1 MKLDDIKKKNVYTVP
16 DRYFEQLPGRIQ
28 QRVSKKKSGF
38 FYSFNWKLTAQI
50 ASPVLAVLLLI
61 FYFGIGTQTSALS
74 AEELLAEV
82 ATEDV
87 IAYLETTD
95 LSADEI
101 IEELDLSMVDLD
113 FTEDRPI
120 IEDLEMN
127 EQDLDL
133 LFDEYGIESELL

>member
-1 MKLDDIKKKNVYTVP
+1 MKLEDIKKKNVYTVP
-16 DRYFEQLPGRIQ
+16 DRYFEELPGKIQ
-28 QRVSKKKSGF
+28 ERVSEKKPGF
-38 FYSFNWKLTAQI
+38 IFSLNWKLAFQV

-61 FYFGIGTQTSALS
+61 FYFGIGTQSSSLS

-82 ATEDV
+82 TTEDV

-101 IEELDLSMVDLD
+101 IEELDLSTVDLD
-113 FTEDRPI
+113 FTEEGPI
-120 IEDLEMN
+120 MEDLEMN
-127 EQDLDL
+127 DQDMDL

>member
-1 MKLDDIKKKNVYTVP
+1 MKLDDIKKKNVYNVP

-28 QRVSKKKSGF
+28 TRVSKKKPDF

-82 ATEDV
+82 TTEDV

-113 FTEDRPI
+113 FNEDGPI
-120 IEDLEMN
+120 MEDLEMN